1 MKQKN
6 LDEKWMRH
14 ALKLAHKA
22 GSEGEVP
29 VGALL
34 VGPDGVSVLA
44 QSYNHRETW
53 QSPLAHAE
61 AIVLHTA
68 AKKTQNWRLEDC
80 TLYVTLE
87 PCLMCAGALLQSRVK
102 RVVYGAKDPRG
113 GAVETLYSTFD
124 DKRLNH
130 QIEFTSGVLEQE
142 CGELLQDFFK
152 SRRDEH
158 KHERDS
164 KNYRYRSSVVIVHK
178 NKILGFHAIDPHNK
192 KKYFFLPGGQIEN
205 DETAA
210 EAAVRET
217 FEETGYKIRILPDLE
232 LRRRYDFDWNG
243 KINPCDTVFLVG
255 VLDEAWHEPRPV
267 KDADYNKGAEWIPAS
282 QASKVFGYHADVL
295 WGVNWGLKKHQR
307 VQSQKS

>member
-1 MKQKN
+1 
-6 LDEKWMRH
+6 MRH
-14 ALKLAHKA
+14 ALKLAAKA
-22 GSEGEVP
+22 GAEGEVP

-68 AKKTQNWRLEDC
+68 SKKIQNWRLEDC

-142 CGELLQDFFK
+142 CAELLQVFFK

-158 KHERDS
+158 KSEREQ
-164 KNYRYRSSVVIVHK
+164 KIYRERASVIVIHD
-178 NKILGFHAIDPHNK
+178 NKILGFHAVDPYDK
-192 KKYFFLPGGQIEN
+192 KKYFFIPGGQI
-205 DETAA
+205 DAGETPA

-217 FEETGYKIRILPDLE
+217 LEETGYKIRLLPDLQ
-232 LRRRYDFDWNG
+232 LRRRYDFVWNG
-243 KINPCDTVFLVG
+243 KVNPCDTVFFVG
-255 VLDEAWHEPRPV
+255 VLDETWHPPHFVR
-267 KDADYNKGAEWIPAS
+267 DADYNKGADWVPIS
-282 QASKVFGYHADVL
+282 QVQTVFDYDKDIL
-295 WGVNWGLKKHQR
+295 WGVNWGIKRAQR
-307 VQSQKS
+307 NIK